1 MREYL
6 YKILVVGDL
15 GAGKTSI
22 IRRYVHNIFSSNYKS
37 TVRILPFLLYND
49 LLTLTLPLNSNRLAL
64 ILL

>member
-15 GAGKTSI
+15 GTGKTSI

-37 TVRILPFLLYND
+37 TVSFPLFSFFFSFLSSYTS
-49 LLTLTLPLNSNRLAL
+49 LTQ
-64 ILL
+64 